1 MSKHRR
7 DYTKPEPTPIE
18 NETPVEE
25 TVPVEESTAIAFN
38 SIEYGTVVNCSRL
51 NVRKNP
57 SKHAPVVR
65 VINAGDTVEI
75 DHAESTNE
83 FYKIEDGYCMRQYIR
98 TI

>member
-7 DYTKPEPTPIE
+7 DYTKPEPAPIE

-25 TVPVEESTAIAFN
+25 TVATEDSAVIDID

-51 NVRKNP
+51 NVREKP
-57 SKHAPVVR
+57 SKNADVVR

-75 DHAESTNE
+75 NLAESTDE

-98 TI
+98 EV